1 MMIIVIIMIFLF
13 INENTTTSIFC
24 QFRQC
29 KIPAVP
35 YVVLDMFDVLVVGEV
50 FVHCHLHHEVA
61 HVAGEDLNATKQH
74 PRTHNFYNN
83 ISYFFV
89 SENFMKQ

>member
-1 MMIIVIIMIFLF
+1 MRALKML
-13 INENTTTSIFC
+13 SIGQIC
-24 QFRQC
+24 E
-29 KIPAVP
+29 IPAVP

-83 ISYFFV
+83 INVFFV
-89 SENFMKQ
+89 SENFMMQ